1 MGVGHV
7 FPLCLEREEMS
18 FFENVG
24 KDTIVFHVGTQYT
37 LRVLICDN
45 TKCRLMIEGTCSVG
59 FDHGDSTGQIRLPFY

>member
-24 KDTIVFHVGTQYT
+24 KDTIVFRIGTQYT
-37 LRVLICDN
+37 LRVVIRDN
-45 TKCRLMIEGTCSVG
+45 IK
-59 FDHGDSTGQIRLPFY
+59 

>member
-24 KDTIVFHVGTQYT
+24 KDTVVFHVGTQYT
-37 LRVLICDN
+37 LRVLICDDI
-45 TKCRLMIEGTCSVG
+45 K
-59 FDHGDSTGQIRLPFY
+59 